1 MKRGLLLL
9 TMLLP
14 AIGHAAVPAKPKPA
28 EAAAPKAPA
37 ATPLPLVPGS
47 RKISLSP
54 EGRTIAA
61 RVFGEADPRTG
72 QIQAELGQL
81 KQQKLEVVGAASIDV
96 DKLEAIVRKEEFLQS
111 ELRTRQND
119 RLLSLLRAL
128 PEGDRAALVQALVN
142 PAKPQNSGGATPA
155 KPAN

>member
-1 MKRGLLLL
+1 MKPALLLL
-9 TMLLP
+9 TLLAP
-14 AIGHAAVPAKPKPA
+14 AVAQAAVPAKPKA
-28 EAAAPKAPA
+28 VEAATKPPA
-37 ATPLPLVPGS
+37 AAPLPLVPGA

-54 EGRTIAA
+54 EGRAIAA

-72 QIQAELGQL
+72 QIQTELAQL

-96 DKLEAIVRKEEFLQS
+96 DKLEGIVRKEEALQS

-128 PEGDRAALVQALVN
+128 PEGDRAALVQALIN
-142 PAKPQNSGGATPA
+142 PAKPQNSAGIAPA

>member
-1 MKRGLLLL
+1 MKPALMLL
-9 TMLLP
+9 TLLSP
-14 AIGHAAVPAKPKPA
+14 AVAQAAVPAKAKAVEAAGKPA
-28 EAAAPKAPA
+28 AAA
-37 ATPLPLVPGS
+37 PLPLVPGA
-47 RKISLSP
+47 RKITLSA

-72 QIQAELGQL
+72 QIQAELAQL

-96 DKLEAIVRKEEFLQS
+96 DKLEGVVRKEEALQS

-142 PAKPQNSGGATPA
+142 PAKPQNSAAAVPA

>member
-1 MKRGLLLL
+1 MKPALLLL
-9 TMLLP
+9 TLLAP
-14 AIGHAAVPAKPKPA
+14 AVAQAAVPAKPKAVEATTKPP
-28 EAAAPKAPA
+28 AAA
-37 ATPLPLVPGS
+37 PLPLVPGA

-54 EGRTIAA
+54 EGRAIAA

-72 QIQAELGQL
+72 QIQAELAQL
-81 KQQKLEVVGAASIDV
+81 KQQKLEVVAAASIDV
-96 DKLEAIVRKEEFLQS
+96 DKLEGIVRKEEALQS

-128 PEGDRAALVQALVN
+128 PEGDRAALVQALIN
-142 PAKPQNSGGATPA
+142 PAKPQNSVGTAPA

>member
-9 TMLLP
+9 TILLP
-14 AIGHAAVPAKPKPA
+14 AIGQAAVPAKPKPT
-28 EAAAPKAPA
+28 EATAPKAPA

-47 RKISLSP
+47 RKITLSP

-72 QIQAELGQL
+72 VIQAELGQL

-96 DKLEAIVRKEEFLQS
+96 DKLEAIVRKEELLQS

-142 PAKPQNSGGATPA
+142 PAKPQNSGGTATA